1 MIGENVMF
9 KMAKPVW
16 AKEYKDE
23 KNIMLEFTGEMDF
36 SGKFTSIKICADALY
51 RLIVNGK
58 IVAHGPQR
66 AGKGFYRIDEI
77 DLTHK
82 LNRGEKNEI
91 KIQVLTYGVVSF
103 EYVLQ
108 PAFLMA
114 EMILDGKVILATG
127 AKGDFTAKR
136 ILSKVQATERY
147 SFQRPCIEA
156 WNLPLKYSENLELFE
171 LNEKTVMPRTAPYP
185 QLHIKYFD
193 KLIAKGRMNIP
204 EIKDINVSESV
215 GHIENFMF
223 DGAEVGA
230 TYRDHV
236 AQMET
241 TEINHVNEDA
251 TNMCFN
257 LTESE
262 FVNLKLPYE
271 NTGFLTFKAQ
281 CEKDSTVYFLFDEI
295 LCDDDVLPTKHYP
308 GTTNVI
314 PFFMKK
320 GVHEFT
326 CIDPKSIHYLKV
338 LCVKGNVKVE
348 NIGLM
353 EYINPN
359 GRIASFTSD
368 DEALNRIYDAAVHT
382 FEQGASDIFMDCP
395 SRERAGWLCDS
406 FFTGRTEKDLTG
418 ASLVEKGFLENFF
431 YATDF
436 GKHPKGMFPMCY
448 PSDILFTDDRIE
460 KQAYIPNWAMFLVVE
475 LEEYVKRTG
484 DTDIIELARPRFYEL
499 EEYFKGFINENGLL
513 ERLNSW
519 VFLEHSQAN
528 KWTQD
533 INFPSNM
540 MYYAM
545 LKAMARMYNDEAL
558 SIKAD
563 GIKETIKKLS
573 FNGKFFRDHQII
585 GEDGNKFIPEDITEV
600 CQYYAFFSGVATKE
614 EYPELLE
621 IIAKDF
627 GAGHK
632 CEKTH
637 PGVYPANAFIGNYLR
652 MEVLSF
658 NGYRK
663 QVINEI
669 KDYFDYMAIRTGT
682 LWESDTAR
690 SSCNHAF
697 ASHVV
702 RFIFR
707 DCLGINDIDET
718 NKKIYLN
725 NDYTAPQNVKAVIP
739 LINGSIKIT
748 IEDGARK
755 VEIVG
760 DYKIG

>member
-1 MIGENVMF
+1 MF

-16 AKEYKDE
+16 AKDYKDE
-23 KNIMLEFTGEMDF
+23 KNIMLEFSANLDF
-36 SGKFTSIKICADALY
+36 AGKATSVKICADALY

-58 IVAHGPQR
+58 IIAHGPQR
-66 AGKGFYRIDEI
+66 AGKGFYRTDEI
-77 DLTHK
+77 DITPVLK
-82 LNRGEKNEI
+82 NGVNEI
-91 KIQVLTYGVVSF
+91 KIQVLTYGLVSF

-108 PAFLMA
+108 EAFLLA
-114 EMILDGKVILATG
+114 EVQVDNEVVLKTG
-127 AKGDFTAKR
+127 ENGDFTAKR

-147 SFQRPCIEA
+147 SFQRPCIEV
-156 WNLPLKYSENLELFE
+156 WNLPLQYSNDLALFE
-171 LNEKTVMPRTAPYP
+171 LEDKRVLPRTAPYP
-185 QLHIKYFD
+185 QLNIRPFD
-193 KLIAKGRMNIP
+193 KLIATGKMSIP
-204 EIKDINVSESV
+204 ELVEDHSDQHRKSSV
-215 GHIENFMF
+215 ENFKF
-223 DGAEVGA
+223 EKIEASV
-230 TYRDHV
+230 TYRDQV
-236 AQMET
+236 QQMET
-241 TEINHVNEDA
+241 VEINHVDGDA
-251 TNMCFN
+251 VNASFN
-257 LTESE
+257 LKQGE

-271 NTGFLTFKAQ
+271 NTGFLTFKAE
-281 CEKDSTVYFLFDEI
+281 CAEDSTLYFIWDEI
-295 LCDDDVLPTKHYP
+295 LCSDDVIPTDHYA

-314 PFFMKK
+314 PFYIKK

-326 CIDPKSIHYLKV
+326 CIDPKSMHYLKV
-338 LCVKGNVKVE
+338 LCVSGNVKAE

-353 EYINPN
+353 EYIHPN
-359 GRIASFTSD
+359 GRIASFNSD
-368 DEALNRIYDAAVHT
+368 DEALNRVYDAAVHT

-418 ASLVEKGFLENFF
+418 ASRVEKGFLENFF

-448 PSDILFTDDRIE
+448 PSDILFPDADID
-460 KQAYIPNWAMFLVVE
+460 KYAFIPNWAMFLVVE

-484 DTDIIELARPRFYEL
+484 DTAIIELARPRFYEL
-499 EEYFKGFINENGLL
+499 EEYFKGFINSDGLL
-513 ERLNSW
+513 EKLKSW

-563 GIKETIKKLS
+563 GIKETVKKLS
-573 FNGKFFRDHQII
+573 FNGKFFRDHQLYQ
-585 GEDGNKFIPEDITEV
+585 EDGTKYIPEDITEV

-632 CEKTH
+632 CVTTH
-637 PGVYPANAFIGNYLR
+637 PEVFPANAFIGNYLR

-669 KDYFDYMAIRTGT
+669 KDYFDYMALKTGT
-682 LWESDTAR
+682 LWESDTTR

-707 DCLGINDIDET
+707 DCLGINDIDEMQKT
-718 NKKIYLN
+718 IYLN
-725 NDYTAPQNVKAVIP
+725 NDYTAPNNATAVIP
-739 LINGSIKIT
+739 LVNGKIKIT
-748 IEDGARK
+748 VTNGVRN
-755 VEIVG
+755 VEIEG

>member
-1 MIGENVMF
+1 MF

-16 AKEYKDE
+16 AKDYKDE
-23 KNIMLEFTGEMDF
+23 KNIMLEFIGEMDF

-91 KIQVLTYGVVSF
+91 KIQVLTYGLVSF

-108 PAFLMA
+108 EAFLMA
-114 EMILDGKVILATG
+114 EMIMDGKTVLATG
-127 AKGDFTAKR
+127 EKGDFTAKR

-147 SFQRPCIEA
+147 SFQRPCIEV
-156 WNLPLKYSENLELFE
+156 WNLPLEYSENLELFE
-171 LNEKTVMPRTAPYP
+171 LNEKTVKPRTAPYP
-185 QLHIKYFD
+185 KLNIKYFD
-193 KLIAKGRMNIP
+193 KLIAKGKMNVP
-204 EIKDINVSESV
+204 DIKDISFSDSK
-215 GHIENFMF
+215 GHIENFCF
-223 DGAEVGA
+223 DGDLVGA
-230 TYRDHV
+230 TYRDHIS
-236 AQMET
+236 QMET
-241 TEINHVNEDA
+241 VEINHVNEEA
-251 TNMCFN
+251 TNTCFN
-257 LTESE
+257 LQENE
-262 FVNLKLPYE
+262 FINLKLPYE
-271 NTGFLTFKAQ
+271 NTGFLTFKAE

-295 LCDDDVLPTKHYP
+295 LSSDDVAPIQHYA

-348 NIGLM
+348 NIGIM

-359 GRIASFTSD
+359 GRIASFSSD

-448 PSDILFTDDRIE
+448 PSDILFTDANIE
-460 KQAYIPNWAMFLVVE
+460 KSAYIPNWAMFLVVE

-484 DTDIIELARPRFYEL
+484 DTDIIELARPRFYQL
-499 EEYFKGFINENGLL
+499 EEYFKDFINEDGLL

-545 LKAMARMYNDEAL
+545 LKAMARMYNDNSL
-558 SIKAD
+558 DIKAE
-563 GIKETIKKLS
+563 GIKETVKKLS
-573 FNGKFFRDHQII
+573 FNGKFFRDHQLIK
-585 GEDGNKFIPEDITEV
+585 EDGTKEIPEDITEV

-658 NGYRK
+658 NGYRN

-669 KDYFDYMAIRTGT
+669 KDYFDYMALRTGT
-682 LWESDTAR
+682 LWEADTER

-707 DCLGINDIDET
+707 DCLGILDIDET

-725 NDYTAPQNVKAVIP
+725 NDYTAPKNAKAVIP
-739 LINGSIKIT
+739 LINGSIKVAV
-748 IEDGARK
+748 EDGARK